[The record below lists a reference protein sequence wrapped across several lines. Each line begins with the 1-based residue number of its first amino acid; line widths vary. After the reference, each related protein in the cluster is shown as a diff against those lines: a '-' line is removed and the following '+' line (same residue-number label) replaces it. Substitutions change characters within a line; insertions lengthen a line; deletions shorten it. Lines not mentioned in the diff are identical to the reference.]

1 MEISPKRLVIALA
14 LVFFLGII
22 FSIVNGLYVQ
32 EEGTTLPLIMY
43 GMSFISIL
51 LGGALVIM
59 FQWKVNTAQLK
70 KVLKILPRE
79 ERIVINLLLE
89 NKNAL
94 EQNRLVALSGFNKV
108 KISRVLQS
116 LEQREVIKKSHMGN
130 TNLIVLKL

>member
-14 LVFFLGII
+14 LVFFLGIL
-22 FSIVNGLYVQ
+22 FSIVNGIYVQ
-32 EEGTTLPLIMY
+32 EEGTTLPLIIY

-59 FQWKVNTAQLK
+59 FQWRINTGLLK

-79 ERIVINLLLE
+79 ERIVINLLIE
-89 NKNAL
+89 NKNTL

-108 KISRVLQS
+108 KISRILQVLQ
-116 LEQREVIKKSHMGN
+116 ERDVIKKTNMGN

>member
-94 EQNRLVALSGFNKV
+94 EQNRLVAFSGFNKV

>member
-14 LVFFLGII
+14 LVFFLGIL
-22 FSIVNGLYVQ
+22 FSIVNGIYVQ
-32 EEGTTLPLIMY
+32 EEGTTLPHIIY

-59 FQWKVNTAQLK
+59 FQWRINTGLLK

-79 ERIVINLLLE
+79 ERIVINLLIE
-89 NKNAL
+89 NKNTL

-108 KISRVLQS
+108 KISRILQVLQ
-116 LEQREVIKKSHMGN
+116 ERDVIKKTNMGN